1 MGLTWS
7 TEVLFSE
14 SDHKE
19 RIQMKRRTLLS
30 LPLLGATFASRTV
43 SAVEAEFVRYTRSAF
58 DQAMAAGEPLLLDFY
73 APW

>member
-1 MGLTWS
+1 MGLIWS

-14 SDHKE
+14 ERSKE

-30 LPLLGATFASRTV
+30 LPLVGATFASRTA
-43 SAVEAEFVRYTRSAF
+43 SAGEAGFVRFTRSAF
-58 DQAMAAGEPLLLDFY
+58 NQVMAAGDPLLLDFY